1 MVKNHFG
8 VYTYR
13 VNCGIPQSF
22 GANRVC
28 RADVFHQSYLL
39 VLDSTDRVIRLVFT
53 VIVPFFRIIVLD
65 PSSGLNRPLHV
76 ASPDCATL
84 YSMSPEEPEPLICLW
99 DVVRSY
105 MKHLNRSSV
114 DIGMPLLWWTL
125 PTRNLYEPSFH
136 PAMHS
141 TSSTAFMRT
150 RELHISS
157 LKFTF
162 KMPRYSLRG
171 SHAHFEPFKRLS
183 GHC

>member
-1 MVKNHFG
+1 MD
-8 VYTYR
+8 Y
-13 VNCGIPQSF
+13 P
-22 GANRVC
+22 NRSA
-28 RADVFHQSYLL
+28 RIAYAADAFHQSYLF
-39 VLDSTDRVIRLVFT
+39 VLYPMDSNIRLVFT

-84 YSMSPEEPEPLICLW
+84 YSMSPEGPEPLICLW

-150 RELHISS
+150 REPRISRFR
-157 LKFTF
+157 FTI
-162 KMPRYSLRG
+162 KTPKY
-171 SHAHFEPFKRLS
+171 
-183 GHC
+183 